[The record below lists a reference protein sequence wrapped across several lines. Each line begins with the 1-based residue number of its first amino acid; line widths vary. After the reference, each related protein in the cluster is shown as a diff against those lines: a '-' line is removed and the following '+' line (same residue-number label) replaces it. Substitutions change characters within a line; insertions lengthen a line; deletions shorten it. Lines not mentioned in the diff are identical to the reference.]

1 MSKRPLRGLAGQGP
15 LNLIKET
22 MRYTIEYLE
31 ESTDEFSI
39 CHSVLAACG
48 DLDCARLEGWRGLGM
63 AARRFEANG
72 FQIRDVSGD
81 RTIQA
86 IETIDLPLAINL
98 TLH

>member
-1 MSKRPLRGLAGQGP
+1 
-15 LNLIKET
+15 

-39 CHSVLAACG
+39 CHSILAARG
-48 DLDCARLEGWRGLGM
+48 DLDCARLEGWRGL
-63 AARRFEANG
+63 AAAVRRFEANG
-72 FQIRDVSGD
+72 FQVREVSGD

-86 IETIDLPLAINL
+86 IETIDLPLSESP